1 MKIKWGA
8 LMVDGRGKIGGQVA
22 SKNRSGAYMRNKVTP
37 SNPRTA
43 SQQANRSLL
52 GSLSASWSALTASAR
67 ASFNGAVD
75 AWSKTNIFGDS
86 IKPTGKNLFTALNK
100 NLNSIGL
107 QTILVAPEK
116 VEMPIIGLETAV
128 VDISNQQVT
137 LSYNGNLDGYYM
149 VIGATPPLT
158 LGTIFTKGKFRRIYA
173 PFAENFDQGVL
184 YQAYVARYGEPVAGQ
199 NISFE
204 VKVIASN
211 GQMSVPETVKALVQA

>member
-52 GSLSASWSALTASAR
+52 GSLSASWSSLTAAAR

-100 NLNSIGL
+100 NLASVGL
-107 QTILVAPEK
+107 PTVVVAPAKIE
-116 VEMPIIGLETAV
+116 VPILALQSV
-128 VDISNQQVT
+128 VMDISST
-137 LSYNGNLDGYYM
+137 TATIAYDGDVDGTYL
-149 VIGATPPLT
+149 VISATPALT
-158 LGTIFTKGKFRRIYA
+158 QGTTFTKGKFRRITSVLAEDLDPSAVYA
-173 PFAENFDQGVL
+173 
-184 YQAYVARYGEPVAGQ
+184 AYVDRFGAPVAGQ

-204 VKVIASN
+204 VKLIATN
-211 GQMSVPETVKALVQA
+211 GQMSVPETVKATVQA